1 MGELGALLMVLSP
14 LAGAYSSVPSLFGL
28 VLLIVAI
35 NGLADHYGDR
45 SIFKNLV
52 RGGIIIL
59 VGALIAAVIFVV
71 AAIGVLYTLGIPT
84 SGWSNPAVWQGI
96 DWSNVNWSALAPYIG
111 VAIVGLVVLWAFFI
125 FAAMRLRESLRAL
138 SAKSGIS
145 TFATSG
151 TILFIGAFL
160 VIIVVGFVL
169 MWVAM
174 VLLAI
179 AFFRLGSE
187 PNRSAMANPSTFC
200 SNCGAKLEQGWTHC
214 PICGKGL
221 GPSP

>member
-14 LAGAYSSVPSLFGL
+14 VAGAYSSVPSLFGL
-28 VLLIVAI
+28 VLLIVAV

-45 SIFKNLV
+45 SMFKNLV
-52 RGGIIIL
+52 RGGISIL

-71 AAIGVLYTLGIPT
+71 AAIGVLHTLGIPT
-84 SGWSNPAVWQGI
+84 SGWSNPTVWQGI

-111 VAIVGLVVLWAFFI
+111 IAIVGLVVLWAFFI
-125 FAAMRLRESLRAL
+125 LAAMRLRESLRTL
-138 SAKSGIS
+138 SVKSGIP

-151 TILFIGAFL
+151 TVLFIGAFL

-169 MWVAM
+169 IWLAM

-179 AFFRLGSE
+179 AFFRLASE
-187 PNRSAMANPSTFC
+187 PNRSAMANPSIFC

-214 PICGKGL
+214 PRCGNGL
-221 GPSP
+221 RPSP